1 MEIYKN
7 INEKLDKDNLK
18 ELDEGPAHSLSG
30 GPNGDWADLYGV
42 ALQQRSDSSRIL
54 DEEIKEEL
62 DDLKESKDELK
73 ESKDNLKELEE
84 KKEWSE
90 SLFKLNNKD
99 IVPEYLKDYYITS
112 YNIGSNHRE
121 CIKNLFKF
129 HHESVNVWT
138 MIFSNLSVLL
148 IIIYVFMRYQF
159 SISYSFI
166 FIIHLLSYTIHTPF
180 SVGYHTFNT
189 INEEEHLKWR
199 KYDVYGIFLRGIIS
213 SFVLSF
219 VTYNNFK
226 YTLLNTSFT
235 ILIVYY
241 SFLKFKEQEKSK
253 TLDKKEQGILIG
265 IILLSGNIPF
275 FYRIYNSIKNKKY
288 DFMFKYILYGLIL
301 SYLLLSAYV
310 FRIPEV
316 FYEPGKFNK
325 IGTSHNIMHLG
336 VIVYSVFETLYV
348 YLSLKQGNL
357 IKSFK

>member
-1 MEIYKN
+1 MEIENKN
-7 INEKLDKDNLK
+7 INEKLNKDDFK
-18 ELDEGPAHSLSG
+18 ELVDGPANSLSG
-30 GPNGDWADLYGV
+30 GPNGDWAE
-42 ALQQRSDSSRIL
+42 RSDSSRIL

-62 DDLKESKDELK
+62 YDLKESKDELK
-73 ESKDNLKELEE
+73 ESEE

-90 SLFKLNNKD
+90 LLFKLNNKD
-99 IVPEYLKDYYITS
+99 IVPEYLKDDYITS
-112 YNIGSNHRE
+112 YIRGSNHKE
-121 CIKNLFKF
+121 CIKNLFKL
-129 HHESVNVWT
+129 HHESVNAWT

-159 SISYSFI
+159 SISYSLI
-166 FIIHLLSYTIHTPF
+166 FIIHLLAYTIHTPF
-180 SVGYHTFNT
+180 SVGYHTFNS

-199 KYDVYGIFLRGIIS
+199 KYDVHGIFLRGIIS

-226 YTLLNTSFT
+226 YTLLNTSFS

-241 SFLKFKEQEKSK
+241 SFLKFKEQQKSK

-265 IILLSGNIPF
+265 LILLSGNIPI
-275 FYRIYNSIKNKKY
+275 FYRIFTSIKNKKY
-288 DFMFKYILYGLIL
+288 DFMFKFSLYGIIL
-301 SYLLLSAYV
+301 SYLLLSAYT
-310 FRIPEV
+310 FRIPEI

-348 YLSLKQGNL
+348 YLSLKQGDL